1 MEEMMPP
8 SRCVLISVVAMTAT
22 SALPGIVRADDA
34 LPNLSGKYRCEPQ
47 PDPCRSGQMFT
58 VTQSGD
64 QIEFR
69 SDNDLVRNA
78 KLTSRISLSGLP
90 PWNSLGVIT
99 AEDRIEWSNGTQWRK
114 M

>member
-1 MEEMMPP
+1 MLTG
-8 SRCVLISVVAMTAT
+8 SVFRFVVAMTAAT
-22 SALPGIVRADDA
+22 FLPGTVGADEA
-34 LPNLSGKYRCEPQ
+34 LPNLSGRYRCEPQ
-47 PDPCRSGQMFT
+47 PEPCRSGQMFT

-64 QIEFR
+64 QIEFK
-69 SDNDLVRNA
+69 SDNGLVGNA

-99 AEDRIEWSNGTQWRK
+99 AENRIEWSNSTRWRK